1 MFRFSIERLWY
12 VKLHCATYLAS
23 LYVCFLLYIRSKIIN
38 RSNHLLLQI
47 FNLLF
52 RNVSQS
58 QGTQGNN
65 HAVAVD
71 ANKFNAIW
79 RVTILLK
86 LPSKE
91 GAKHKRKKLLFSFCP
106 LLPDGTSRISHPIAD
121 KGTIIINRYLPI
133 VFVLRPEYKMMYYKI
148 GSITARLNR
157 TRKIERLETRINSK
171 IKNQFSYSPRVV
183 NSDAESAALA
193 QGNSNIFELSRLFR
207 RSVPFHTTRKFS

>member
-1 MFRFSIERLWY
+1 M
-12 VKLHCATYLAS
+12 AG
-23 LYVCFLLYIRSKIIN
+23 LYIFFLLYSWSKIIN

-86 LPSKE
+86 LPSQE

-133 VFVLRPEYKMMYYKI
+133 VFVLRPEYKMMYYKM
-148 GSITARLNR
+148 GSITARLNSYQMWR
-157 TRKIERLETRINSK
+157 ITRKIERLETRINSK
-171 IKNQFSYSPRVV
+171 IKNQFSYIPRVV